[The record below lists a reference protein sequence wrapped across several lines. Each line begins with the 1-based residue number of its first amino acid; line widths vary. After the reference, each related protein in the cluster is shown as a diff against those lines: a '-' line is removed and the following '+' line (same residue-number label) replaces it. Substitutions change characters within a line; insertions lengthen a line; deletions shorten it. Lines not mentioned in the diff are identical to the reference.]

1 MSPRIAIVS
10 RWAHGVTGTT
20 TTLLEHARR
29 LAAGGWEVHLYSEKA
44 DAGRFSAAG
53 AQTHVVPRLP
63 FGGFLKRRAFAWQVG
78 RELEAEGFDVVFGH
92 GDGLRQDIL
101 SLHNCVHAA
110 AEAVHGRGPGLFAG
124 VALLHARQ
132 LRGRLFRRLIANSGL
147 TKLDVVRRFGVPEGL
162 VSVIHPGYDPVRFNR
177 AGRDAL
183 RTAVRERAGVRPG
196 ELLVGLITSG
206 DFAKR
211 GVAPFLQSLG
221 RLPAGIKDRARIL
234 VVGAESRL
242 GPYRRLAAESG
253 FAGRAVF
260 LPPEKEVERFF
271 HALDLYVHPALF
283 EEFGQSVQ
291 EAMACGVPV
300 LTSRRV
306 GAAELFG
313 PEASGEVLETPAPDA
328 LAAALTGLL
337 ESPDRRARLAEAG
350 LKACAGNTWDRNFE
364 RTYAVIEA
372 VRPGPARPG

>member
-1 MSPRIAIVS
+1 MRPRIALVS

-20 TTLLEHARR
+20 TTLLEHSRR
-29 LAAGGWEVHLYSEKA
+29 LVAKGWEVHLYAEKV
-44 DAGRFSAAG
+44 DAGRFAAAG
-53 AQTHVVPRLP
+53 AEPHIVPRLP
-63 FGGFLKRRAFAWQVG
+63 LGGFLKRRAFAWKVG
-78 RELEAEGFDVVFGH
+78 REVSSEAFDVVFGH
-92 GDGLRQDIL
+92 GDGLQQDIL

-110 AEAVHGRGPGLFAG
+110 AEAVHGRGPGLFSG

-132 LRGRLFRRLIANSGL
+132 LRGRLFKRMIANSAL
-147 TKLDVVRRFGVPEGL
+147 TRADVVRRFGVPEEL
-162 VSVIHPGYDPVRFNR
+162 VSVIYPGYDPERFKASER
-177 AGRDAL
+177 AVLGP
-183 RTAVRERAGVRPG
+183 AVRERAGVRPG

-221 RLPAGIKDRARIL
+221 RLPPAAKERLRVL

-242 GPYRRLAAESG
+242 GPYRRMAAEAG
-253 FAGRAVF
+253 FGERCVF
-260 LPPEKEVERFF
+260 LPPEKEVQSFF

-313 PEASGEVLETPAPDA
+313 PEAAGEVLERPTPEG
-328 LAAALTGLL
+328 LASAIAGLL
-337 ESPDRRARLAEAG
+337 ESPQRRARLGEAG
-350 LKACAGNTWDRNFE
+350 LKACAGNTWDRNFDQ
-364 RTYAVIEA
+364 TYAVVEA
-372 VRPGPARPG
+372 VRAKP